1 MATVSAMLASRRK
14 AIFAACRQLGLD
26 DDTRREMLRKVA
38 GVGSTKDLGLDGC
51 QKVLDHLRS
60 VGAARTPKAKAVGQH
75 PGTPQKWQVGAGELV
90 SKIEAQLADM
100 KLSWAYAT
108 AILKRVS
115 QKGGKPV
122 VERLEFATPAM
133 LKDVVAALAYEQQKR
148 AMLEDVTAKLKQ
160 RGLTLDDAPSLQP
173 GLPENWQRNIRALRA
188 LLVRLAPMPEPI

>member
-1 MATVSAMLASRRK
+1 MATVSPRLAKRR
-14 AIFAACRQLGLD
+14 AAVHAGCNQLGMD
-26 DDTRREMLRKVA
+26 EATRREMLFQIV
-38 GVGSTKDLGLDGC
+38 GVRSTKDLNLTAC
-51 QKVLDHLRS
+51 EKVLDHLRS

-90 SKIEAQLADM
+90 RKIEAQLADM

-115 QKGGKPV
+115 QKCGKPA

-148 AMLEDVTAKLKQ
+148 AMLEEVTVKLKQ